1 MAAIEAEAPEKHPSK
16 TLMAQC
22 LPIEKSLVEQIQL

>member
-1 MAAIEAEAPEKHPSK
+1 MTAIEAEASEKHPSK